1 MKAKLLKASGDG
13 GIDVKYKCKRICRG
27 NYAYRGY
34 IIYCVGYYNPD
45 HRVAWEAVP
54 EGNALRAD
62 FHGFSLRE
70 VKIAIDCNL
79 DK

>member
-13 GIDVKYKCKRICRG
+13 GIDMKHKCKRLRRG
-27 NYAYRGY
+27 NYEYRGY
-34 IIYCVGYYNPD
+34 IIQCVGYYHPE
-45 HRVAWEAVP
+45 HRVCWEACP
-54 EGNALRAD
+54 KSNMLCAD

-70 VKIAIDCNL
+70 VKIAIDCDL